1 MYWQQKSQTIDELQ
15 NLRVS
20 AKVVLISKDG
30 KILLMRKSNGI
41 PDLPG
46 GKVDK
51 NEDLFDGLKREIKE
65 EIGLKAKKFKFITS
79 WIKIKDGARDRLIIV
94 FEARTKANATAV
106 DIRLSKEHVWAEF
119 VDRNG
124 FDEMG
129 DMPYGYANAV
139 ELCFNRYGKRKAKR

>member
-1 MYWQQKSQTIDELQ
+1 MYWQQNTQNKNELQ
-15 NLRVS
+15 KLRVS
-20 AKVVLISKDG
+20 AKVVLVSKDG
-30 KILLMRKSNGI
+30 KILIMRKANGI

-51 NEDLFDGLKREIKE
+51 NEDLFEGLKREIKE

-79 WIKIKDGARDRLIIV
+79 WIKIKNGARDRLIIV
-94 FEARTKANATAV
+94 FEARTKSKAKAV

-119 VDRNG
+119 LDRKG
-124 FDEMG
+124 FDEIG

-139 ELCFNRYGKRKAKR
+139 ELCFERYKKRKSK